1 MVPGPRERRPKSS
14 GSPIAYQV
22 DRVEHLSPD
31 KLFLGFWDFFSMSQ
45 NGPTRPR
52 NMSWDPTGYLDPRE
66 VHREQVS
73 FLRVDRTWVHLPGS
87 QGRGPGY
94 GRENFRGFFFFIL
107 STWTPCTWELYQV
120 HGEGG
125 LAPGGE
131 NFRGFSL
138 FPQNGPSAPGSSTRF
153 TGKRSW
159 RRMRKF
165 SGKLFYSPKLDR
177 PRPGTRPWDPSG
189 SWDSGRRARG

>member
-94 GRENFRGFFFFIL
+94 GRENFRGFFFIL

-120 HGEGG
+120 HREGG
-125 LAPGGE
+125 LAPGERIFGDFLYSLKMDHLHLGALPGSQGRGPGDGRE
-131 NFRGFSL
+131 NFRG
-138 FPQNGPSAPGSSTRF
+138 
-153 TGKRSW
+153 
-159 RRMRKF
+159 
-165 SGKLFYSPKLDR
+165 KLF
-177 PRPGTRPWDPSG
+177 
-189 SWDSGRRARG
+189 

>member
-31 KLFLGFWDFFSMSQ
+31 KLFFGILGFFSMSQ

-94 GRENFRGFFFFIL
+94 GRENFRGFFFYSL
-107 STWTPCTWELYQV
+107 DMDPLHLGTLPGSRGRGP
-120 HGEGG
+120 GS
-125 LAPGGE
+125 GGE

-177 PRPGTRPWDPSG
+177 PRPGTRPWDP
-189 SWDSGRRARG
+189 

>member
-31 KLFLGFWDFFSMSQ
+31 KLFLGFWDFFLCLKMDQ
-45 NGPTRPR
+45 LDLGTCPGTQQGTWTHGRY
-52 NMSWDPTGYLDPRE
+52 TGSKFY
-66 VHREQVS
+66 

-94 GRENFRGFFFFIL
+94 GRENFRGFFFYSL
-107 STWTPCTWELYQV
+107 DMDPLHLGTLPGSRGRGP
-120 HGEGG
+120 GS
-125 LAPGGE
+125 GGE

-177 PRPGTRPWDPSG
+177 PRPGTRPWDPTG

>member
-66 VHREQVS
+66 VHREQVL
-73 FLRVDRTWVHLPGS
+73 FLGVDRTWVHLPGS

-107 STWTPCTWELYQV
+107 STWTNITVRYSVILYIIV
-120 HGEGG
+120 
-125 LAPGGE
+125 
-131 NFRGFSL
+131 R
-138 FPQNGPSAPGSSTRF
+138 
-153 TGKRSW
+153 
-159 RRMRKF
+159 
-165 SGKLFYSPKLDR
+165 YSVIIYITVRYSVILYITLR
-177 PRPGTRPWDPSG
+177 YSIILYIL
-189 SWDSGRRARG
+189 